1 MKMHKA
7 CLFKAFQII
16 TTSCFNYF
24 TRNKFGNFMVVILQS
39 TKWNNRQ
46 GNFNKKFLDPVLNIF
61 LFVRCSCLAARILAV
76 CGSICILGCK
86 GVYPVT
92 TALLHLGIE
101 ISRKYPVENPR
112 KGSATA
118 DPVGRRRGGGIDVS

>member
-1 MKMHKA
+1 MHKA
-7 CLFKAFQII
+7 CLFKAFQNI
-16 TTSCFNYF
+16 TRNYF
-24 TRNKFGNFMVVILQS
+24 TRNKFGNFMVLILQL
-39 TKWNNRQ
+39 TKSNNRQ
-46 GNFNKKFLDPVLNIF
+46 GNFNKKFLDPVFSIF